1 MHIRCDIVFHDND
14 NLVSGTD
21 AVDVLTGRVIP
32 VKLGIIG
39 VVNRSQLDI
48 NTSKSIQEALK
59 AEQNFLQVKTVE

>member
-1 MHIRCDIVFHDND
+1 M
-14 NLVSGTD
+14 
-21 AVDVLTGRVIP
+21 DVLTGRVIP